1 MTLRAV
7 AWDIDG
13 TLVDSEPVHLLALK
27 LVCQDHGVS
36 IADLPDDHF
45 VGVHL
50 EGVWQALAPRFGQ
63 RLKQRQWVDGLNQHY
78 LRLAVRINPMPGALQ
93 LVAELSRRGIR
104 QVAVSNSNRAVVN
117 ANLAVGGLGEHME
130 FSISVDDVA
139 AGKPD
144 PEPYAQAARRLGLLP
159 QSILAIEDSV
169 TGLRSAKA
177 AQLRAFGFGVDPALV
192 DVADRVVVRLH
203 GVLDAFDFEVSHGL

>member
-1 MTLRAV
+1 MKLQAV

-27 LVCQDHGVS
+27 MVCQDYDVS

-50 EGVWQALAPRFGQ
+50 EGVWQALAPRFGRGLNQ
-63 RLKQRQWVDGLNQHY
+63 PQWVHELNQHY
-78 LRLAVRINPMPGALQ
+78 LRLAVQITPMPGALQ
-93 LVAELSRRGIR
+93 LVAELSRLGIR
-104 QVAVSNSNRAVVN
+104 QVAVSNSNRAVVD
-117 ANLAVGGLGEHME
+117 ANLAVGGLSEHMA

-139 AGKPD
+139 AGKPN

-177 AQLRAFGFGVDPALV
+177 AQLRTLGFGIDPALV

-203 GVLDAFDFEVSHGL
+203 GVLDAFDFEVSNGL